1 MVNNKIKVLIKPQCD
16 PEIQNQFVTKFGAQC
31 EFTFQ
36 GKETE
41 DAITTAEVMI
51 GEPGES
57 ELQKAE
63 NLRWLQLTWAGA
75 DKYTK
80 MKTFPTGV
88 TLTNA
93 SGAFGK
99 IISEYVIGN
108 IIALYR
114 SFPNYW
120 KNKQNHLWVQN
131 KSSEIIYGKNIL
143 ILGTGDIGRN
153 IAHRMKAF
161 ETHVTGIKRTAVP
174 EHSQQM
180 KEFDEVYDLTALD
193 QQLRKA
199 DIVIGCLPGTPETK
213 RLLDYDRLHSMKKDA
228 ILVNVGRGSLIPT
241 EDLIRVLEEGH
252 LKGAV
257 LDVFETEP
265 LPEASPLWNMEN
277 VLITPHIAGPS
288 FSGNAEVQG
297 MIWNICMEN
306 LERYLNGKE
315 LKNIVRLKDGY

>member
-1 MVNNKIKVLIKPQCD
+1 MKKIQVLIKPQCD
-16 PEIQNQFVTKFGAQC
+16 AEIKNQFVMKFGAQC
-31 EFTFQ
+31 EFTFH

-41 DAITTAEVMI
+41 DAIVAAEVMI

-63 NLRWLQLTWAGA
+63 NLRWLQLTWAGV

-80 MKTFPTGV
+80 MKVFPTGV

-108 IIALYR
+108 IITLYR
-114 SFPNYW
+114 GLPNYW
-120 KNKQNHLWVQN
+120 KNKQKHLWVQN
-131 KSSEIIYGKNIL
+131 KSSETIYGKNIL

-174 EHSQQM
+174 GHSQQM

-193 QQLRKA
+193 QQLQKA

-213 RLLDYDRLHSMKKDA
+213 DLLNYERLHSMKKAA
-228 ILVNVGRGSLIPT
+228 ILVNVGRGSLIQT
-241 EDLIRVLEEGH
+241 EALLKVLEEGH
-252 LKGAV
+252 LKGV
-257 LDVFETEP
+257 ILDVFETEP
-265 LPEASPLWNMEN
+265 LPETSLLWNMEN

-288 FSGNAEVQG
+288 FGGNAEVQD

>member
-1 MVNNKIKVLIKPQCD
+1 MKKIQVLIKPQCD
-16 PEIQNQFVTKFGAQC
+16 AEIQNQFVMKFGAQC
-31 EFTFQ
+31 EFTFH

-41 DAITTAEVMI
+41 DAIVAAEVMI

-80 MKTFPTGV
+80 MKAFPTGV

-114 SFPNYW
+114 GLPNYW
-120 KNKQNHLWVQN
+120 KNKQKHLWAQN
-131 KSSEIIYGKNIL
+131 KSSETIYGKNIL
-143 ILGTGDIGRN
+143 ILGTGDIGGN

-180 KEFDEVYDLTALD
+180 KEFDEVYDLTVLD
-193 QQLRKA
+193 QQLQKA
-199 DIVIGCLPGTPETK
+199 DIVICCLPGTPETK
-213 RLLDYDRLHSMKKDA
+213 GLLNYERLHSMKKAA
-228 ILVNVGRGSLIPT
+228 ILVNVGRGSLIQT
-241 EDLIRVLEEGH
+241 EALLKVLEEGH
-252 LKGAV
+252 LKGV
-257 LDVFETEP
+257 ILDVFETEP
-265 LPEASPLWNMEN
+265 LPETSLLWNMEN

-288 FSGNAEVQG
+288 FGGNAEVQD

>member
-1 MVNNKIKVLIKPQCD
+1 MAKNKIKVLIKPQCHTD
-16 PEIQNQFVTKFGAQC
+16 IRNQLVTKFGDQC
-31 EFTFQ
+31 DFTFQ
-36 GKETE
+36 GKET
-41 DAITTAEVMI
+41 DDSIKAAEVVI
-51 GEPGES
+51 GEPE
-57 ELQKAE
+57 EEEILKAE
-63 NLRWLQLTWAGA
+63 KLRWLQLTWAGA

-80 MKTFPTGV
+80 IKTFPTGV

-114 SFPNYW
+114 GFPNYW
-120 KNKQNHLWVQN
+120 KNKQKHLWVQN
-131 KSSEIIYGKNIL
+131 KSSETIYGKNIL

-153 IAHRMKAF
+153 IAHRIKAF

-174 EHSQQM
+174 EHAQQI

-193 QQLRKA
+193 QQLHKA

-213 RLLDYDRLHSMKKDA
+213 GLLNYERLHSMKKAA
-228 ILVNVGRGSLIPT
+228 ILVNVGRGSLIPA
-241 EDLIRVLEEGH
+241 EDLIRVLEEGN

-265 LPEASPLWNMEN
+265 LPEASHLWNMEN

-288 FSGNAEVQG
+288 FGGNDEVQD

-306 LERYLNGKE
+306 LERYVNGKE

>member
-1 MVNNKIKVLIKPQCD
+1 MKKIQVLIKPQCD
-16 PEIQNQFVTKFGAQC
+16 AEIRNQFVMKFGAQC

-41 DAITTAEVMI
+41 DAIVAAEVMI

-63 NLRWLQLTWAGA
+63 NLRWLQLTWAGV

-80 MKTFPTGV
+80 MKAFPTGV

-108 IIALYR
+108 IITLYR
-114 SFPNYW
+114 GLPNYW
-120 KNKQNHLWVQN
+120 KNKQKHLWVQN
-131 KSSEIIYGKNIL
+131 KYGKNIL

-161 ETHVTGIKRTAVP
+161 ETHVTGIKKTAVP
-174 EHSQQM
+174 GHSQQM

-193 QQLRKA
+193 QQLQKA

-213 RLLDYDRLHSMKKDA
+213 GLLNYERLHSMKKAA
-228 ILVNVGRGSLIPT
+228 ILVNVGRGSLIQT
-241 EDLIRVLEEGH
+241 EALFKVLEEGH
-252 LKGAV
+252 LKGV
-257 LDVFETEP
+257 ILDVFETEP
-265 LPEASPLWNMEN
+265 LPETSLLWNMEN

-288 FSGNAEVQG
+288 FGGNAEVQD